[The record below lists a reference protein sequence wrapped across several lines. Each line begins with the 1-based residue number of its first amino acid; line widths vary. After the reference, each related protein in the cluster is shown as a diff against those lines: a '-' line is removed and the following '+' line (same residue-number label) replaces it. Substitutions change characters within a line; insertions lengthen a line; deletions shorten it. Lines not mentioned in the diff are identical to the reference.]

1 MILFIVSFLRLLNV
15 LRSNVNKKREIIK
28 IFVLFLMVFIVVL
41 LIFII

>member
-15 LRSNVNKKREIIK
+15 LRFNVNKKREIIK